1 MDHGKVR
8 TLVIYALFIGM
19 IFVLALT
26 PIGYITTPTI
36 EITLIHIPVILG
48 SFFLGIRGGMIL
60 GFFFGLSSL
69 MKALMTP
76 TPLSMI
82 LLGADT
88 GFGLYNLVLIL
99 AVIFLPRILVGVV
112 SALLYRVLTPKN
124 NIVGMA
130 VASAAGSLTN
140 TVLFLGILYLLAA
153 PLLATAFG
161 MDVAGVATI
170 LFAATGLFNGGL
182 EAVAAV
188 LICTAA
194 GKALQSYMKRRMA

>member
-1 MDHGKVR
+1 MERNKVH
-8 TLVIYALFIGM
+8 TLVLYALFVGM

-26 PIGYITTPTI
+26 PIGYITAGPI

-48 SFFLGIRGGMIL
+48 SFFLGLRGGLVL

-69 MKALMTP
+69 LRALLVP

-82 LLGADT
+82 MLGADT
-88 GFGLYNLVLIL
+88 GFGLYNLLLVL
-99 AVIFLPRILVGVV
+99 AVLFLPRILVGFV
-112 SALLYRVLTPKN
+112 SALLYRVLTPKKN
-124 NIVGMA
+124 VLGMM

-153 PLLATAFG
+153 PLVAQAFG
-161 MDVAGVATI
+161 TDVAGVAVI
-170 LFAATGLFNGGL
+170 LFATTGLVNGGI

-194 GKALQSYMKRRMA
+194 GKALQSYMKRRTA

>member
-1 MDHGKVR
+1 MERNKVH
-8 TLVIYALFIGM
+8 TLVLYALFVGM

-26 PIGYITTPTI
+26 PIGYITAGPI

-48 SFFLGIRGGMIL
+48 SFFLGLRGGLVL

-69 MKALMTP
+69 LRALLVP

-82 LLGADT
+82 MLGADT
-88 GFGLYNLVLIL
+88 GFGLYNLLLVL
-99 AVIFLPRILVGVV
+99 AVLFLPRILVGFV
-112 SALLYRVLTPKN
+112 SALLYRVLTPKKN
-124 NIVGMA
+124 VLGMM

-140 TVLFLGILYLLAA
+140 TVLFLGILYLLAQ
-153 PLLATAFG
+153 AFG
-161 MDVAGVATI
+161 TDVAGVAAI
-170 LFAATGLFNGGL
+170 LFATTGLVNGGI

-194 GKALQSYMKRRMA
+194 GKALQSYMKRRTA